1 MRALFLFDQ
10 ENSVKTRFLG
20 TYGRSWMM
28 IQNMNGVKTPPGGR
42 TKIPPLKAVVLL
54 VGVLVCGSAA
64 AQAADPDNSGAVM
77 RISPDEAVA
86 LAVKNN
92 LSLEMAGVTLDTKKR
107 KSDLVWNQFL
117 PDLSAG
123 GSLARSNSV
132 TPGSYRWGA
141 GGNFSASLNL
151 SAALFVGIKAIRQD
165 YRAGLVTFEKARIQ
179 MERDIRKLYYNMLL
193 MEENIAVLRESF
205 AAAERRTA
213 MAGEN
218 YRAGLVP
225 ELTWLQARVSM
236 ENMKPAIDQA
246 ENGFK
251 TAAAQFA
258 LQIGLPYDTQFE
270 LIPPGEELDFIS
282 LETKELVSK
291 SVSGNLDIH
300 ELQQNILTLKNQRQ
314 AQALQLWTPG
324 ISLGWTFSPA
334 FTRDPW
340 KDSWG
345 NGDYWHKGGSFSLGL
360 GISLNGLFP
369 FTKEGQGLKDL
380 DNSIRNANIGLAL
393 QIRATEIEIYNTVL
407 SLDRISVTAEAQR
420 MTVDLAEQSFRLT
433 EEAYRAGL
441 QDLLE
446 VENAGISL
454 QQARVQML
462 EQQYNYLIGL
472 IDLEYA
478 TGVPFGTLSS
488 RESAGTEGRN

>member
-1 MRALFLFDQ
+1 
-10 ENSVKTRFLG
+10 
-20 TYGRSWMM
+20 
-28 IQNMNGVKTPPGGR
+28 
-42 TKIPPLKAVVLL
+42 
-54 VGVLVCGSAA
+54 
-64 AQAADPDNSGAVM
+64 M

-92 LSLEMAGVTLDTKKR
+92 LTLEMAGVTLDTKKR

-117 PDLSAG
+117 PDVTAG

-132 TPGSYRWGA
+132 TSGSYRWGV

-151 SAALFVGIKAIRQD
+151 SAALFAGIKTIRQD
-165 YRAGLVTFEKARIQ
+165 YQAGLVTFEKARVQ

-218 YRAGLVP
+218 YRAGLIP
-225 ELTWLQARVSM
+225 ELTWLQTRVSM
-236 ENMKPAIDQA
+236 ENMKPEIDQA
-246 ENGFK
+246 ENGLK

-270 LIPPGEELDFIS
+270 LIPPQEELDFIP
-282 LETKELVSK
+282 LEIKELISQ
-291 SVSGNLDIH
+291 SVSGNLDIY
-300 ELQQNILTLKNQRQ
+300 EIQQNILTLKNQRQ
-314 AQALQLWTPG
+314 AQALQLLTPV
-324 ISLGWTFSPA
+324 ISVGWTFSPA

-345 NGDYWHKGGSFSLGL
+345 NGDYWHKGGALSLGL
-360 GISLNGLFP
+360 GLSLNGFFP

-380 DNSIRNANIGLAL
+380 DNTIRNANIGLAL

-407 SLDRISVTAEAQR
+407 SLEKISATAEAQR

-446 VENAGISL
+446 VENAEISL
-454 QQARVQML
+454 RQARVQML
-462 EQQYNYLIGL
+462 KQQYDYLTGL

-488 RESAGTEGRN
+488 RESAGT